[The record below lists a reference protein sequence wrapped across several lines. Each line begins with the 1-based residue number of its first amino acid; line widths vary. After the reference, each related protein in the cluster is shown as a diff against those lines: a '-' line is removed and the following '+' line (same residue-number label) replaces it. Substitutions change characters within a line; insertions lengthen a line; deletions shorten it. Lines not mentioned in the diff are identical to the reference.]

1 MNCLAICALDFFEG
15 CTVPLTKWLA
25 EGPLDRHELY
35 IRACAAYAKHEHADF
50 ELRMQPH
57 VAYNVFNDQPYFIF
71 KQDNNGTCLVVGET
85 LPAFS
90 ERDVL

>member
-1 MNCLAICALDFFEG
+1 MTCVALNALDFFED
-15 CTVPLTKWLA
+15 CTVPLSKWLA

-57 VAYNVFNDQPYFIF
+57 VAYNVFSDQPYFIF
-71 KQDNNGTCLVVGET
+71 KQENNGTCLVVGER
-85 LPAFS
+85 LPQFS